1 MQSSLD
7 MQPHFGAFPDISQ
20 VFSERKKTCYLLGA
34 RNLLQ

>member
-1 MQSSLD
+1 MQSLSD
-7 MQPHFGAFPDISQ
+7 MQPHFGLFQISQ